1 MKIYTKGGD
10 KGQTSLYGGRRI
22 SKDDIRIESYGTI
35 DELNSHVGHLLSV
48 IPLDFDQKELLIE
61 IQNRLFTIGSNL
73 ASDPL
78 KDLPVP
84 DLNEEDV
91 LNLENAMDNMDA
103 SLEPLRAFVLPGGSV
118 SNSVAHVCRTVTRR
132 AERRMI
138 SLASVEEVNPI
149 LIKYVNRLSDYFFVV
164 SRYLAYNLKHEETPW
179 LPRKN

>member
-35 DELNSHVGHLLSV
+35 DELNSHVGHLISV
-48 IPLDFDQKELLIE
+48 VPSGFDQIGLLIE

-73 ASDPL
+73 ASDPE

-91 LNLENAMDNMDA
+91 LKLENAMDNMDA
-103 SLEPLRAFVLPGGSV
+103 SLAPLRAFVLPGGSV
-118 SNSVAHVCRTVTRR
+118 ANSVAHVCRTVTRR

-138 SLASVEEVNPI
+138 SLAAVEEVNPI

-164 SRYLAYNLKHEETPW
+164 SRYIAHQLGHQETEW
-179 LPRKN
+179 VPRKS

>member
-35 DELNSHVGHLLSV
+35 DELNSHAGHLISV
-48 IPLDFDQKELLIE
+48 VPSGFDQIGLLIE

-73 ASDPL
+73 ASDPK

-91 LNLENAMDNMDA
+91 LKLENAMDNMDA
-103 SLEPLRAFVLPGGSV
+103 SLAPLRAFVLPGGSV
-118 SNSVAHVCRTVTRR
+118 ANSVAHVCRTVTRR

-138 SLASVEEVNPI
+138 SLAAVEEVNPI

-164 SRYLAYNLKHEETPW
+164 SRYIAHQLGHQETEW
-179 LPRKN
+179 VPRKS

>member
-22 SKDDIRIESYGTI
+22 SKDDIRIESYGTV
-35 DELNSHVGHLLSV
+35 DELNSHVGHLISV
-48 IPLDFDQKELLIE
+48 LTSEIDQKDLLLE

-73 ASDPL
+73 ASDPH

-84 DLNEEDV
+84 DLNEEDI
-91 LNLENAMDNMDA
+91 LKLENAMDNMDA
-103 SLEPLRAFVLPGGSV
+103 LLKPLTAFVLPGGSV
-118 SNSVAHVCRTVTRR
+118 ANSVAHVCRTVTRR

-138 SLASVEEVNPI
+138 SLATVEEVNPI
-149 LIKYVNRLSDYFFVV
+149 LIKYINRLSDYFFVV
-164 SRYLAYNLKHEETPW
+164 SRYIAEKMNHQETPW

>member
-35 DELNSHVGHLLSV
+35 DELNSHVGYLLSA
-48 IPLDFDQKELLIE
+48 IPLEFDQKELLIE

-73 ASDPL
+73 ASDPQ
-78 KDLPVP
+78 KNLPVP
-84 DLNEEDV
+84 DLNEEDI
-91 LNLENAMDNMDA
+91 LKLENAMDNMDA
-103 SLEPLRAFVLPGGSV
+103 SLAPLRSFVLPGGSV
-118 SNSVAHVCRTVTRR
+118 ANSIAHVCRTVTRR

-138 SLASVEEVNPI
+138 SLAAVEEVNPI

-164 SRYLAYNLKHEETPW
+164 SRYLAHKLNHEETPW
-179 LPRKN
+179 VPRKN

>member
-22 SKDDIRIESYGTI
+22 SKDDIRIESYGTV
-35 DELNSHVGHLLSV
+35 DELNSHLGYLISV
-48 IPLDFDQKELLIE
+48 LPSDIDQKDLLIE

-73 ASDPL
+73 ASDPQ

-84 DLNEEDV
+84 DLNEEDI
-91 LNLENAMDNMDA
+91 LKLENAMDNMDS
-103 SLEPLRAFVLPGGSV
+103 SLAPLRAFVLPGGSV
-118 SNSVAHVCRTVTRR
+118 ANSAAHICRTVTRR

-149 LIKYVNRLSDYFFVV
+149 LIKYINRLSDYFFVV
-164 SRYLAYNLKHEETPW
+164 SRYVAHVLSHEETEW
-179 LPRKN
+179 VPRKS

>member
-35 DELNSHVGHLLSV
+35 DELNCHLGHLVSA
-48 IPLDFDQKELLIE
+48 IPEGFDQKELLIE

-73 ASDPL
+73 ASDPQ

-84 DLNEEDV
+84 DLNEEDIIK
-91 LNLENAMDNMDA
+91 LENAMDNMDA
-103 SLEPLRAFVLPGGSV
+103 SLAPLRAFVLPGGSV
-118 SNSVAHVCRTVTRR
+118 ANSVAHVCRTVTRR

-164 SRYLAYNLKHEETPW
+164 SRYLAHKLNHEETPW
-179 LPRKN
+179 VPRKN

>member
-35 DELNSHVGHLLSV
+35 DELNSHVGHLLS
-48 IPLDFDQKELLIE
+48 IISADFDQKDLLIE

-73 ASDPL
+73 ASDPQ

-84 DLNEEDV
+84 DLNEEDI
-91 LNLENAMDNMDA
+91 LKLENAMDNMDA
-103 SLEPLRAFVLPGGSV
+103 SLAPLRAFVLPGGSV
-118 SNSVAHVCRTVTRR
+118 ANSVAHVCRTVTRR

-149 LIKYVNRLSDYFFVV
+149 LVKYVNRLSDYFFVV
-164 SRYLAYNLKHEETPW
+164 SRYLAHKLNHEETPW
-179 LPRKN
+179 VPRKS

>member
-35 DELNSHVGHLLSV
+35 DELNSHVGHLISV
-48 IPLDFDQKELLIE
+48 VPSGFDQIGLLIE

-73 ASDPL
+73 ASDPE

-91 LNLENAMDNMDA
+91 LKLENAMDNMDA
-103 SLEPLRAFVLPGGSV
+103 SLAPLRAFVLPGGSV
-118 SNSVAHVCRTVTRR
+118 ANSVAHVCRTVTRR

-164 SRYLAYNLKHEETPW
+164 SRYIAHQLGHQETEW
-179 LPRKN
+179 VPRKS